1 MEDLDHEDVNQRA
14 CDRQW
19 GAMCKN
25 TAWDEMGRRSYA
37 FRMLGDKI
45 DYIVGNVQAG
55 GASV

>member
-19 GAMCKN
+19 GAVCKN

-45 DYIVGNVQAG
+45 DYIVG
-55 GASV
+55 SV